1 MRSGFFYGRTML
13 VAAKSYLCPAKCKN
27 SEYFFKKNTNPAIPG
42 VDFEARTVQLAPGV
56 EAAPDHFEGLKDFFY
71 SMAFSHKKEYAEV
84 VEAAKKPETRLR
96 RIEQMTNM
104 LLEKQGKKNK

>member
-13 VAAKSYLCPAKCKN
+13 VAAKSYLCPANAKTVN
-27 SEYFFKKNTNPAIPG
+27 ISSKNTNPAIPG
-42 VDFEARTVQLAPGV
+42 VDFEARTVQLAPDV
-56 EAAPDHFEGLKDFFY
+56 EAALDHFEGLKDFFY
-71 SMAFSHKKEYAEV
+71 SMAFSHKKEYAEA

-96 RIEQMTNM
+96 RMEQMTNM